1 MQILLRLRSSSRYAR
16 TSTWD
21 VGNFFGPFLL
31 IDIRQLVD
39 GKCVK
44 IMVILISIL
53 VIEESQGVLII
64 IWNAIDLP
72 ITVVIV
78 TLRSI
83 SCTYLP
89 VRVREG
95 MRIDTFKTNQNA
107 QLHAPTIAQPDKLL
121 TIKCFCSAMTADC
134 CNKIKVNDVNAI
146 LITQKLNG
154 IHMEMSALKT
164 NVIINTPCGIL
175 INVISAYFTTY
186 VFSWTH

>member
-1 MQILLRLRSSSRYAR
+1 MQILLRLCSSSRYAR

-21 VGNFFGPFLL
+21 VGNFFKTISFN
-31 IDIRQLVD
+31 RWLVD

-53 VIEESQGVLII
+53 VIEQSYGVLIAI
-64 IWNAIDLP
+64 EWNAIDLP
-72 ITVVIV
+72 TTVVIV
-78 TLRSI
+78 TLCSI

-186 VFSWTH
+186 VFS